1 MEAPIVTL
9 TSDWGTH
16 DYYAACVK
24 GKLCSLMPQ
33 VKIHDLSHEQSWN
46 DMATL
51 MLMVRMGCLSFP
63 EGTIHI
69 IDVGSEPL
77 KRDMASQGDGHQH
90 FVPEPILAQ
99 YRGHFLICSELRP
112 LSWALEQIPDQV
124 VRLAVP
130 SGLDSYSFLA
140 HDLFCDIA
148 CRLATGESPAQL
160 GTPIDDFK
168 LVRSPMP
175 PIDTDVINVVV
186 TAIDKYGNALLNL
199 RYDDFERARSGRRFT
214 AELGN
219 RIGTDMVRTLS
230 THYNDVRMG
239 NLLLI
244 VSKSGYLQL
253 AVNGGSAFQLLGL
266 RPTSPCRIRFYD

>member
-9 TSDWGTH
+9 TTDWGTH

-24 GKLCSLMPQ
+24 GKLCSLMPN
-33 VKIHDLSHEQSWN
+33 VKIFDLSHEQSWN
-46 DMATL
+46 DMVTL
-51 MLMVRMGCLSFP
+51 MQMVRMGCMSFP
-63 EGTIHI
+63 EGSIHI

-77 KRDMASQGDGHQH
+77 KRDLASQSDGQQH
-90 FVPEPILAQ
+90 FVPEPILVH
-99 YRGHFLICSELRP
+99 YRGRYLICSELRP
-112 LSWALEQIPDQV
+112 LSWALEQVPEQS
-124 VRLAVP
+124 VRLTLP
-130 SGLDSYSFLA
+130 TGLVSYSFLA

-148 CRLATGESPAQL
+148 FRLASGEQL
-160 GTPIDDFK
+160 SQMGTPTDGFK
-168 LVRSPMP
+168 LLRPPMSQFDSNV
-175 PIDTDVINVVV
+175 IDVVV

-199 RYDDFERARSGRRFT
+199 RYDDFERARRGRRFT

-219 RIGTDMVRTLS
+219 RIGTDVVRTLS

-244 VSKSGYLQL
+244 VSQSGYLQF
-253 AVNGGSAFQLLGL
+253 AVNGGSTSQLLGL